1 MSECLPADSQA
12 ERAALEIARKAAEEH
27 KRDSDA
33 ARQQVGQLQSN
44 MRTLM
49 AGVSR
54 HRAQHAGQLERL
66 LAELQT
72 PPHLLSS

>member
-1 MSECLPADSQA
+1 MESAKQ
-12 ERAALEIARKAAEEH
+12 AAEEH
-27 KRDSDA
+27 RRDAAA
-33 ARQQVGQLQSN
+33 ARQQVGQLQAD

-66 LAELQT
+66 LAELQA
-72 PPHLLSS
+72 PPQFAAS

>member
-1 MSECLPADSQA
+1 MCLADQQA
-12 ERAALEIARKAAEEH
+12 EHAAVEGAKKVAEQHERDAAT
-27 KRDSDA
+27 
-33 ARQQVGQLQSN
+33 ARQQIGQLQSD

-66 LAELQT
+66 LAELQA
-72 PPHLLSS
+72 PPQFQGS